1 MVNFDIVVPQEYQY
15 LSNWSD
21 FDSIMPPG
29 HIILNKSI
37 CGCGCTDYYLT
48 NERPVILVSP

>member
-21 FDSIMPPG
+21 FDSIMPRYADVVVRT
-29 HIILNKSI
+29 I
-37 CGCGCTDYYLT
+37 T
-48 NERPVILVSP
+48 